1 MNGLGTRYDHRRV
14 TGLGLGLALTL
25 LFSCSLAGP
34 ETVSEVG
41 TVEFLELEGG
51 CWAIQTEEERYE
63 PRNLSE
69 EFRQDGLRV
78 RFQGEVRS
86 DMASICQIGPIIEVQ
101 EIERTGE

>member
-1 MNGLGTRYDHRRV
+1 MKGIGTMDSYRQV
-14 TGLGLGLALTL
+14 TGLGLGLALSI

-41 TVEFLELEGG
+41 TVEFVEVEGG

-69 EFRQDGLRV
+69 EFREDGLQV
-78 RFQGEVRS
+78 RFQGELRS
-86 DMASICQIGPIIEVQ
+86 DMVSICQIGPIIEVQ
-101 EIERTGE
+101 EIERVEE